1 MKYLIR
7 LLGLIGL
14 CLLLVCFAA
23 AAEVPEETEI
33 PEAAEEAVLPA
44 PEAEE
49 APAFRRK
56 VSESVYLYVDSS
68 YYIYTD
74 NLMYTYEEIL
84 RDTRPQ
90 LNYVVADP
98 VHCNG
103 SIKVRDGL
111 LPVIVADYGNAGS
124 TYFAIRREQQG
135 LYRIEVVHSN
145 HLDSSLS
152 YSIERAKP
160 VVTDQSI
167 VFTSID
173 NKEGVRISWSLSEE
187 SEHLKKELTRVLA
200 FLEEAEAQPAPTP
213 GQTQQEEPTP
223 GAPRKDPE
231 ASQTDRNSAPEAPEK
246 AVVEPVTNEVSVCYR
261 SEDGTPLWTLTV
273 RGSFRAENDGF
284 VCTDAAGELAIFDD
298 SWSKASLEFYPDGSV
313 AVGNLKMQRSALGI
327 VVGTKELRFVV
338 GANSD

>member
-23 AAEVPEETEI
+23 AAEVPEETGI
-33 PEAAEEAVLPA
+33 PEAAEEAALPA

-49 APAFRRK
+49 APALRRK
-56 VSESVYLYVDSS
+56 MSESVFSNVDVS
-68 YYIYTD
+68 YYVISGKGTYSD
-74 NLMYTYEEIL
+74 NEFL
-84 RDTRPQ
+84 RDIQPD
-90 LNYVVADP
+90 LDYVGVTLALKKGI
-98 VHCNG
+98 VT
-103 SIKVRDGL
+103 VREGKN
-111 LPVIVADYGNAGS
+111 PVIIMDFGNAGT
-124 TYFAIRREQQG
+124 TYFVIRSERLG
-135 LYRIEVVHSN
+135 LYRIDVIHTN
-145 HLDSSLS
+145 HCDSSRS
-152 YSIERAKP
+152 YSIENAILSLRDESIAFTSVDYK
-160 VVTDQSI
+160 QSI
-167 VFTSID
+167 
-173 NKEGVRISWSLSEE
+173 RISWSVKGQKKQALQ
-187 SEHLKKELTRVLA
+187 KELMEMLVVLDDLHTQKGA
-200 FLEEAEAQPAPTP
+200 VYKPSMPEAHSPAEAQKPDDPPASA
-213 GQTQQEEPTP
+213 Q
-223 GAPRKDPE
+223 APAE
-231 ASQTDRNSAPEAPEK
+231 SSAS
-246 AVVEPVTNEVSVCYR
+246 EPVTNEVSVCYR